1 MKKKLILL
9 FLPFLCALADQEYRN
24 WTNNEG
30 KSIEARFIKF
40 TKDKFEIRR
49 KDGRSFTMTSDMLSE
64 EDQKFLEELRKRA
77 DSRGYIWDASSASYE
92 LKRQKWFDSEKDD
105 RSVNFYEFK
114 SEKIDINEDQKS
126 DGNRV
131 RIFQKLNKYKYKPKA
146 WEVDDYGYL
155 YLRSANSNTT
165 YEGKY
170 KYDFEKES
178 FIKIDG
184 YGPAFFISAEK

>member
-1 MKKKLILL
+1 MKKTLILL
-9 FLPFLCALADQEYRN
+9 FLPFLCALADQGYRN
-24 WTNNEG
+24 WKNNEG

-49 KDGRSFTMTSDMLSE
+49 KDGRTFTMTSDMLSE
-64 EDQKFLEELRKRA
+64 EDQKLLEELRKRA
-77 DSRGYIWDASSASYE
+77 DSRGYLWDASSASYE
-92 LKRQKWFDSEKDD
+92 LKRQKWFDSEKD
-105 RSVNFYEFK
+105 RPILYYHEFDN
-114 SEKIDINEDQKS
+114 EKVD
-126 DGNRV
+126 
-131 RIFQKLNKYKYKPKA
+131 LNKDGEKDGMKVIKRPNGGVYGIKILA
-146 WEVDDYGYL
+146 WEVSQDGHL
-155 YLRSANSNTT
+155 LFKRESSGKI